1 MPIAPWIK
9 SIGGE
14 ENMTQSLEYEL
25 WLHGLSEIPLKL
37 KVELYN
43 HFSSIKEVHKAN
55 EEKLKKLNFL
65 SEEQIAIILKG
76 QKEESFRRVYEK
88 LEEEGIRFIPWNA
101 PEYPPSL
108 LEMPDY
114 PHGIFVKG
122 NLPKVERLS
131 IGIVGARK
139 CTSYGEHYALE
150 YSKALAQVGVQIIS
164 GLARGIDGC
173 GHRGALLVNEPT
185 FAVLGSGVDVCY
197 PKENTGLYQDILTKG
212 GGILSEFIP
221 GTMPLAFHF
230 PMRNR
235 IIGGLSKVLLVIEAK
250 EKSGSLITA
259 DIALEQGK
267 DIYALPGSV
276 DSSYSK
282 GCHYLI
288 KQGAGILISPEEL
301 IKDLDYLIHKTKKN
315 NPYKKG
321 ECESFNNNNKIVL
334 DKLQDMVYSL
344 MCFTPKSINQ
354 LVEETQLAIDRVWD
368 ALVSL
373 ELKGLIKEVSKNYY
387 VRL

>member
-1 MPIAPWIK
+1 MKMKEYSW
-9 SIGGE
+9 
-14 ENMTQSLEYEL
+14 EYEF
-25 WLHGLSEIPLKL
+25 WLHGLPDIPLKL
-37 KVELYN
+37 KIKLYH
-43 HFSSIKEVHKAN
+43 HFSSIEEVYKAN
-55 EEKLKKLNFL
+55 REKLKSLGFL
-65 SEEQIAIILKG
+65 SEEQVEAILKG
-76 QKEESFRRVYEK
+76 QKEESFRKSYEELGEK
-88 LEEEGIRFIPWNA
+88 GIRFIPWNN
-101 PEYPPSL
+101 PEYPLSL
-108 LEMPDY
+108 RETLDY

-122 NLPKVERLS
+122 NLPNPEKLS

-139 CTSYGEHYALE
+139 CTPYGEHYALE

-164 GLARGIDGC
+164 GLARGIDGF

-197 PKENTGLYQDILTKG
+197 PKQNMGLYQDILAKG
-212 GGILSEFIP
+212 GGILSEFMP

-235 IIGGLSKVLLVIEAK
+235 IIGGLSKILLIIEAK

-276 DSSYSK
+276 ESSYSK

-288 KQGAGILISPEEL
+288 KQGAGILITPEEL
-301 IKDLDYLIHKTKKN
+301 IKDLGYLIHKIKKN
-315 NPYKKG
+315 NSYNK
-321 ECESFNNNNKIVL
+321 ETCENLNDNNKIVL
-334 DKLQDMVYSL
+334 DKLQNMVYSL

-354 LVEETQLAIDRVWD
+354 LAEETQLAIDGVFD

-373 ELKGLIKEVSKNYY
+373 ELEGLIKEVSKNYY

>member
-1 MPIAPWIK
+1 MI
-9 SIGGE
+9 
-14 ENMTQSLEYEL
+14 QSKWNVWEYEF
-25 WLHGLSEIPLKL
+25 WLHGLPDVPLKL
-37 KVELYN
+37 KVELYH

-55 EEKLKKLNFL
+55 DKKLRNLGFL

-76 QKEESFRRVYEK
+76 QKEESFKKDYEK
-88 LEEEGIRFIPWNA
+88 LEEEEIRFIPWNA

-108 LEMPDY
+108 LEMPDH

-122 NLPKVERLS
+122 NLPRSEKLS

-139 CTSYGEHYALE
+139 CTPYGEHYALE
-150 YSKALAQVGVQIIS
+150 YSKALAQVGVQMIS
-164 GLARGIDGC
+164 GLARGIDGF
-173 GHRGALLVNEPT
+173 GHRGALLANEPT

-197 PKENTGLYQDILTKG
+197 PKQNTGLYQDILAKG
-212 GGILSEFIP
+212 GGILSEFMP
-221 GTMPLAFHF
+221 GAMPLGFHF

-267 DIYALPGSV
+267 DIYALPGPV

-288 KQGAGILISPEEL
+288 KQGAGILISPQEL
-301 IKDLDYLIHKTKKN
+301 LKDLGYLVHKAKEKNSDYKET
-315 NPYKKG
+315 
-321 ECESFNNNNKIVL
+321 CEKFNDNNKIVL
-334 DKLQDMVYSL
+334 DKLQNMVYSL
-344 MCFTPKSINQ
+344 ICFTPKSINQ
-354 LVEETQLAIDRVWD
+354 LTQETQLAIDGVMD

-373 ELKGLIKEVSKNYY
+373 ELEGLIKEVSKNYY